1 MAENQVHEATSFF
14 EKLTY
19 VLDYIWIVGVAVVG
33 YFVKKVRLV
42 TELERRVSTVE
53 KDVERCVDNSREL
66 EGSIEDLSSFTMA
79 RFDKLRDEFREDL
92 KEMIHLL
99 KKD

>member
-1 MAENQVHEATSFF
+1 MAEQNVHEATSFF

-19 VLDYIWIVGVAVVG
+19 VLDYIWIVGVAAVG
-33 YFVKKVRLV
+33 YFIKKVRLV
-42 TELERRVSTVE
+42 TELEHRVSTVE

-66 EGSIEDLSSFTMA
+66 EGSIRDLSSCTMA